1 MIQLGSRYFKGGEQK
16 LGCFLINDGS
26 SRFSSQCALSL
37 KWGAIGLPPPP
48 LRIITYN
55 YIDLVKVSVHKLLS
69 NW

>member
-37 KWGAIGLPPPP
+37 KWGAIGLPPP
-48 LRIITYN
+48 
-55 YIDLVKVSVHKLLS
+55 H
-69 NW
+69 WE